1 MATTYGS
8 PPVPTEPGADVA
20 AVAPA
25 LEAGG
30 IDVIAPPVTTTPQ
43 YQVMGEE
50 RILVSKSVGPMWKGR
65 VKAGEKARKKFEDAW
80 KEAVSYYQNDQT
92 SHRTGDGPHRA
103 GNRASRQLNNA
114 FYETENV
121 VFSNT
126 TILLP
131 RLYPKNPRVE
141 VTANT
146 DEGKPFERYVER
158 LLNALAVTKES
169 PGLNLKPKA
178 RRAVLTSLLTNISWF
193 MVGYNQ
199 REETNAVTQQQ
210 LQDLAKEYEEAKDA
224 VTINEIEGKLRAI
237 EEKTDLLSEPGPFV
251 RFFSPT
257 QVVVDPTASEPDF
270 SDAGWIGYWDYVPTD
285 VVRAKYM
292 KKKGGEDGNR
302 AQWESIYKPTHVVCE
317 NKAEDGDEFDFSLFK
332 DASDHSAYGYGTKEA
347 FEKNLV
353 TKCWYIWDKA
363 TRRVFVFHDA
373 DWTWPLWVLDDP
385 YKLPRFF
392 PFVALRFHED
402 VEGGYSKGEVTYY
415 LDQQDALNEIHDETR
430 RWRQWVRRHIIY
442 NSLKMTQEEA
452 EKLLKGD
459 DNSAVGVKLPE
470 GAKIEDL
477 IGSMKPPSMQFD
489 KVFDSERI
497 LASIARQ
504 SSVPEVLRG
513 AQFKTNTTNKAIEEY
528 NSRDNIRFGERVDAI
543 EDFIGDTMSM
553 VGHLV
558 LQFMSAEEVAR
569 FVTMPPE
576 APWQN
581 LPADQIRSL
590 FTFQVVGGSSQKPT
604 SETKKE
610 EALRVGQILGQF
622 ASASPAAILVAL
634 RVFEQAFDEVVIKS
648 EDWALIY
655 QSIAQQMQPEQ
666 PAEQPPAEDPGPPGG
681 DVAPDEAK
689 VAHDVRQRIN
699 ALPPEGKQALEK
711 LVQAGVPPGQA
722 LQRVSQGAQT

>member
-1 MATTYGS
+1 MATYG
-8 PPVPTEPGADVA
+8 PHPVPTEPGADVA
-20 AVAPA
+20 AVAPS

-30 IDVIAPPVTTTPQ
+30 VDVTAPPVSTQSQ
-43 YQVMGEE
+43 YKVLGAE
-50 RILVSKSVGPMWKGR
+50 RIPVSKSAGPMWKGR
-65 VKAGEKARKKFEDAW
+65 IKAGEKARKRFEDAW
-80 KEAVSYYQNDQT
+80 KEAISYYQNDQS

-103 GNRASRQLNNA
+103 GNRASRQLTNA

-146 DEGKPFERYVER
+146 EQGKPLERFVER
-158 LLNALAVTKES
+158 LLNNLAVTKEA

-199 REETNAVTQQQ
+199 KEETNATTQQE
-210 LQDLAKEYEEAKDA
+210 LQDLAKEYEQAKDPE
-224 VTINEIEGKLRAI
+224 TIREIEGKLRAI
-237 EEKTDLLSEPGPFV
+237 EEKTDLLTDPGPYV
-251 RFFSPT
+251 RFFNPN
-257 QVVVDPTASEPDF
+257 QVVTDPTSCEPDF
-270 SDAGWIGYWDYVPTD
+270 SDAAWIAYWDYVPTH

-292 KKKGGEDGNR
+292 EKEGGDNGNK
-302 AQWESIYKPTHVVCE
+302 AQWKSIYKPTHVVCE
-317 NKAEDGDEFDFSLFK
+317 NKGDEDEFDFSLFK
-332 DASDHSAYGYGTKEA
+332 DGSDHNSYGYGDKEA
-347 FEKNLV
+347 FERNLV
-353 TKCWYIWDKA
+353 TKCWYVWDKA
-363 TRRVFVFHDA
+363 TRRVFVFHDS
-373 DWTWPLWVLDDP
+373 DWTWPLWVMEDP
-385 YKLPRFF
+385 YRLPRFF
-392 PFVALRFHED
+392 PFVPLRFHED

-415 LDQQDALNEIHDETR
+415 LDQQDALNEVHDEAR

-470 GAKIEDL
+470 GAKVEDL

-489 KVFDSERI
+489 KVFDPARI
-497 LASIARQ
+497 LESIARQ

-543 EDFIGDTMSM
+543 EDFIGETMTM

-558 LQFMSAEEVAR
+558 LQFMPAETVAR

-576 APWQN
+576 VQWQN
-581 LPADQIRSL
+581 LDPDQIRQL

-648 EDWALIY
+648 EDWQLIY

-666 PAEQPPAEDPGPPGG
+666 PAEGEQPAPDGPPGG
-681 DVAPDEAK
+681 DVAPDEEK

-699 ALPPEGKQALEK
+699 ALPPEAKQALEQM
-711 LVQAGVPPGQA
+711 VQQGIPAGQA
-722 LQRVSQGAQT
+722 LQRVSQGAQR

>member
-1 MATTYGS
+1 MPQHG
-8 PPVPTEPGADVA
+8 PPGDPHALGADVA
-20 AVAPA
+20 AAAPG

-30 IDVIAPPVTTTPQ
+30 IDVFAPPVSKTPQ

-50 RILVSKSVGPMWKGR
+50 RILVAKSVGPMWKGR
-65 VKAGEKARKKFEDAW
+65 VKAAEKARKKFEDAW
-80 KEAVSYYQNDQT
+80 KEAVAYYQNDQT
-92 SHRTGDGPHRA
+92 GHRTGDGPHRA
-103 GNRASRQLNNA
+103 GNRAARHLTNA

-146 DEGKPFERYVER
+146 EQGKPIEKYIER
-158 LLNALAVTKES
+158 LLNTLSITKEA

-199 REETNAVTQQQ
+199 REETNATTQQE
-210 LQDLAKEYEEAKDA
+210 LQDLAKQYEEAKDVA
-224 VTINEIEGKLRAI
+224 TIKEIEGKLRAI
-237 EEKTDLLSEPGPFV
+237 EEKTDLLLDPGPFV

-257 QVVVDPTASEPDF
+257 QVVVDPTACEPDF
-270 SDAGWIGYWDYVPTD
+270 SDAGWMGYWDYVPTEI
-285 VVRAKYM
+285 VRAKYM
-292 KKKGGEDGNR
+292 KKEGGESGK
-302 AQWESIYKPTHVVCE
+302 AQYKSIYKPTHVVCE
-317 NKAEDGDEFDFSLFK
+317 NKNEDEEMDFSLFK
-332 DASDHSAYGYGTKEA
+332 DGSDHNSYGYSDKEA

-353 TKCWYIWDKA
+353 TKCWYIWDRA
-363 TRRVFVFHDA
+363 TRRVFVFHDS
-373 DWTWPLWVLDDP
+373 DWSWPLWVMDDP
-385 YKLPRFF
+385 YRLPRFF
-392 PFVALRFHED
+392 PFIPLRFHED

-415 LDQQDALNEIHDETR
+415 LDQQDALNEIHDEKR
-430 RWRQWVRRHIIY
+430 RWRQWVRRHVIY
-442 NSLKMTQEEA
+442 NSLKIDPQEA

-459 DNSAVGVKLPE
+459 DNTAVGVKLPE

-489 KVFDSERI
+489 KVFDTTPTLE
-497 LASIARQ
+497 AIARL

-543 EDFIGDTMSM
+543 EDFIGETLQM
-553 VGHLV
+553 VGYLV
-558 LQFMSAEEVAR
+558 LQFMPAEDVAR
-569 FVTMPPE
+569 FVTLPPE
-576 APWQN
+576 IPWQN
-581 LPADQIRSL
+581 LAPEQIRSL

-666 PAEQPPAEDPGPPGG
+666 PAQEEPDPEAQRAQG
-681 DVAPDEAK
+681 DEAAIK
-689 VAHDVRQRIN
+689 DRVKETIAK
-699 ALPPEGKQALEK
+699 LPPQAQQQLQAL
-711 LVQAGVPPGQA
+711 VQQGVPPTEA
-722 LQRVSQGAQT
+722 LQRVSQGAQQ